1 MGADMPQLP
10 DTIDTELLLEA
21 HIDIAPAETLGTT
34 PFGTRSIYTV
44 AGGTF
49 EGPKLRGTF
58 RPGGGDWMLILPN
71 GAGELDVRGTMQT
84 DDGALIYISYH
95 GVIDVAP
102 ATLARV
108 LGGEDVSPSEY
119 YLRTAPRLETGAEK
133 YAWLNKTV
141 CIGTGYFAPSKVGY
155 RIFAVK

>member
-1 MGADMPQLP
+1 MPQLP
-10 DTIDTELLLEA
+10 DAIATELLFEA
-21 HIDIAPAETLGTT
+21 HIDLAPAEDVGAT
-34 PFGTRSIYTV
+34 PFGARSIHVVT
-44 AGGTF
+44 GGTF

-58 RPGGGDWMLILPN
+58 RPGGGDWLLELPN

-95 GVIDVAP
+95 GVLDVAP
-102 ATLARV
+102 DVMARV
-108 LGGEDVSPSEY
+108 FAGEDVSPSEY
-119 YLRTAPRLETGAEK
+119 YFRTTPRFETGSEK

-141 CIGTGYFAPSKVGY
+141 CIGTGHFAPGKVGY